1 MRPSVM
7 IANEME
13 SQIGI
18 ARKGLAEGVHMSGVL
33 ESLKILNDVRK
44 IVENFEISILADIY
58 DID

>member
-1 MRPSVM
+1 M